1 MINAISGGQWPGRH
15 FRCIVRKGNAIL
27 ERGSMSNIIIIK
39 GDIHKLKLHLK
50 IVFFVA
56 IYCFFFSCRKKKKNW
71 NAGDRD
77 KGDGF
82 LLQGS
87 TIPEGRKKEGILI
100 SRKPVKLETKCYKYC
115 VTIVRR

>member
-39 GDIHKLKLHLK
+39 EDIHKLKLHLK

-56 IYCFFFSCRKKKKNW
+56 IYCFFFLVERRKKIGMPEIGTRATVFCYREARYLKGEKK
-71 NAGDRD
+71 
-77 KGDGF
+77 KGY
-82 LLQGS
+82 LYQGN
-87 TIPEGRKKEGILI
+87 L
-100 SRKPVKLETKCYKYC
+100 
-115 VTIVRR
+115 